1 MKTYNLEE
9 VKRNIV
15 LEFSV
20 QEAKLLK
27 EALGKLDKSLVQRY
41 NMSVEQF
48 RVLCD
53 MYAGLDSVIK

>member
-1 MKTYNLEE
+1 MKTYNQEE
-9 VKRNIV
+9 IKRNIV

-41 NMSVEQF
+41 NMSTEQF
-48 RVLCD
+48 RVFCD
-53 MYAGLDSVIK
+53 MYAGLDSVIN

>member
-1 MKTYNLEE
+1 MRTYNQEE
-9 VKRNIV
+9 VKRTIV

-41 NMSVEQF
+41 NMSTEQF
-48 RVLCD
+48 RVFCD
-53 MYAGLDSVIK
+53 MYAGLDSLIK